1 MRNYAPHTEVSDWL
15 QDWHPRE
22 AKPGKNGTFID
33 GTYTGSQTGS
43 LVSELGP
50 SPGQCPGVEMIR
62 SPFPRMPPQSSRE
75 QRMPYPADA
84 GKLAPTCLAHSPASI
99 SQLRA
104 FSSIDKV
111 RLLLARVPWEGS
123 RRFPLS
129 NVPWV
134 AAAAPRVKDM
144 PVSHGSFPA
153 AGPGGPAPR
162 RWPSTL
168 SALHLHR
175 LPLRLRAFPP
185 VSEQVFSCDRA

>member
-1 MRNYAPHTEVSDWL
+1 MHIKQYLNLKFYTVVKKGGAHLALKGGIIAYITRKSFFLNYCGSSEKQEERTNSDRNSMRNYAPHTEVSNSL

-22 AKPGKNGTFID
+22 AKRGKNGTFID
-33 GTYTGSQTGS
+33 GAYTGSQTGS

-84 GKLAPTCLAHSPASI
+84 GKLAPMCLAHSPASI

-123 RRFPLS
+123 RRFPLN
-129 NVPWV
+129 NVP
-134 AAAAPRVKDM
+134 
-144 PVSHGSFPA
+144 
-153 AGPGGPAPR
+153 
-162 RWPSTL
+162 
-168 SALHLHR
+168 
-175 LPLRLRAFPP
+175 
-185 VSEQVFSCDRA
+185 